1 MINPRRG
8 SITRVLTTAALSLG
22 FALMAFPL
30 MASANGAGLQIYI
43 DVGPGERI
51 LTLDVES
58 SDSIENVKQKIEE
71 SEDLPPDQQ
80 RLLFEGRVLEDG
92 RTLADYNVQRESTL
106 VLIRR
111 VTLEFTDA
119 QLAPFVVGE
128 PYSDSVSAVGGF
140 DPIVFAVTGGALP
153 DGIALDAES
162 GAVTGTPTV
171 AGPWAATVTATSG
184 DEAVVAEL
192 AGVVAEASVSSPS
205 GKTLAETGAQPAP
218 VLGIAGCLLAAGV
231 LVGTARIILRRRG
244 FSRVS

>member
-71 SEDLPPDQQ
+71 SEGLPPDQQ

-119 QLAPFVVGE
+119 QLAAFAVGE

-140 DPIVFAVTGGALP
+140 DPIVFSVTGGALP
-153 DGIALDAES
+153 DGIVLDAES

-192 AGVVAEASVSSPS
+192 AGVVAEASVNPSS
-205 GKTLAETGAQPAP
+205 GKILAETGALTAP
-218 VLGIAGCLLAAGV
+218 VGGLAGG
-231 LVGTARIILRRRG
+231 LVGAGMLVGGATIVMRRRACG
-244 FSRVS
+244 GVA